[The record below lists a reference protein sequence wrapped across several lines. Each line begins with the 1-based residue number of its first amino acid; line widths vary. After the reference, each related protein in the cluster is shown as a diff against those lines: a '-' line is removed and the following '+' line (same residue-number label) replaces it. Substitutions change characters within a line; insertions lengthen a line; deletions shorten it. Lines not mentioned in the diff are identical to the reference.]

1 MSYIT
6 AGSGERVKN
15 VDWRE
20 QDLQVLTGGEAT
32 MNQTYGQ
39 WQHTALQLN
48 PSRCLLSRNM

>member
-39 WQHTALQLN
+39 
-48 PSRCLLSRNM
+48 